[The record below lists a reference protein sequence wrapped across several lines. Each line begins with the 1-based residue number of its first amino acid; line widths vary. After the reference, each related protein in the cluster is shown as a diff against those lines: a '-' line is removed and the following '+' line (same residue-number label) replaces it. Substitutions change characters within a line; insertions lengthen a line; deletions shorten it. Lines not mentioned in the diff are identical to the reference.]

1 MWVEFT
7 WGNSNAFPTSFH
19 FLHALEK
26 ELNFGSPTDENCY
39 NGERGGRLDGNLKSN
54 KLKILW
60 LLLQKT
66 CRYLEIV
73 YIR

>member
-39 NGERGGRLDGNLKSN
+39 NGERERRQTGWEFKEQQTEDFVVAFAED
-54 KLKILW
+54 
-60 LLLQKT
+60 LQVP
-66 CRYLEIV
+66 RNSIH
-73 YIR
+73 